1 MRTVFISL
9 PHESPERTEAARQH
23 FAEHGISAEMFAGI
37 NGEKMGVVTNH
48 PYMLDRKP
56 GDELFYAGTKPVG
69 IFLSHYSLWTA
80 MTLLPDEHIFI
91 LEDDA
96 KFENGWK
103 EKFEQ
108 AMQDVPAD
116 FDILFVGS
124 CCCNHRPTRHIK
136 GLVHEV
142 KYPMC
147 FHAYVVAKKAV
158 PHLLATNRDC
168 YAPIDI
174 SVTLHSFDKLKVY
187 TLLPRIVSQFNTDIE
202 R

>member
-1 MRTVFISL
+1 MKTICIHL
-9 PHESPERTEAARQH
+9 PEKPERLEQARNH
-23 FAEHGISAEMFAGI
+23 FASQGVNAEFYVGI
-37 NGEKMGVVTNH
+37 NGQKMGVLTDH

-56 GDELFYAGTKPVG
+56 GDELFFIGNHGVG
-69 IFLSHYSLWTA
+69 IFLSHYSLWNA

-96 KFENGWK
+96 KFQDGWK
-103 EKFEQ
+103 EKFDK
-108 AMQDVPAD
+108 ALQDVPAD
-116 FDILFVGS
+116 FDVLFIGS
-124 CCCNHRPTRHIK
+124 CAAKKKRNRHIT
-136 GLVHEV
+136 GGIWEV

-174 SVTLHSFDKLKVY
+174 SVTLHSFPALKVY
-187 TLLPRIVSQFNTDIE
+187 TLLPRIVDQFNTHLDE
-202 R
+202 